1 VHEEKLQIKVQL
13 MQVVEDQLQGEEEG
27 DAVGEEEGER
37 DLVLGSAFKCDV
49 LVVTCY
55 DTFVTLVMLDL

>member
-13 MQVVEDQLQGEEEG
+13 MQVVEDQLQG